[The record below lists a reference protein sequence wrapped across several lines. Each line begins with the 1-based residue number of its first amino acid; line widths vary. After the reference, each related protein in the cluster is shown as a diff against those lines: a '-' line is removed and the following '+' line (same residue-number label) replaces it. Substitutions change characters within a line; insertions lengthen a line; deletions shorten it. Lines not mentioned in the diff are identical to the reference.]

1 MRAERQYY
9 FDSLS
14 KVEVKYTYSKFSCQ
28 MREQGSSV
36 ISIMGNQDVLP
47 INPKIAELLI
57 SPDKSRVRVEDFFK
71 QQSLCRLFQ
80 KSNDFLLFYLPQML
94 PEMPAIKQTV
104 FNLLMPSPDEDH
116 LKDCK
121 DFCRINMKILKRGKT
136 ADIETSV
143 QQLREPADSLIAIL
157 RKQKM
162 GFFIPAEKTDDRI

>member
-1 MRAERQYY
+1 MEHTAHKTAALKKLRKLGRVCEGKRKAAAFRKWVITRFEAMRAERQYY
-9 FDSLS
+9 FDNLT

-94 PEMPAIKQTV
+94 PEMPAIK
-104 FNLLMPSPDEDH
+104 
-116 LKDCK
+116 
-121 DFCRINMKILKRGKT
+121 
-136 ADIETSV
+136 
-143 QQLREPADSLIAIL
+143 
-157 RKQKM
+157 
-162 GFFIPAEKTDDRI
+162 